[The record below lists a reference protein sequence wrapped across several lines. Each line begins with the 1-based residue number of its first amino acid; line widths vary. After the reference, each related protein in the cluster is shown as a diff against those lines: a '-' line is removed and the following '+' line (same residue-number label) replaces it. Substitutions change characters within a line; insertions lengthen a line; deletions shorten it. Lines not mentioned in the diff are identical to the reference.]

1 MISRSSASGFTQ
13 PHPGLHTGG
22 QPKPEQLAELSDSG
36 VHTVIDLRDDANSAY
51 RVAQALPLGAYGLSA
66 HDYYLG

>member
-1 MISRSSASGFTQ
+1 VTSY
-13 PHPGLHTGG
+13 
-22 QPKPEQLAELSDSG
+22 
-36 VHTVIDLRDDANSAY
+36 TVIDLRDDTNSAY